1 MTIMTPCVQRAI
13 WCGVDTHR
21 DEHVA
26 AIVDGIGSV
35 LGTRSFAATSRG
47 YFELRMWLLEHGKV
61 VLVGIEGTGA
71 YGAGLQRDLHEHGID
86 TREID
91 RPDRKRRRDQ
101 GKSDPLDAVSAA
113 KAALAA
119 ERIVEPK
126 RRDGK
131 VEALRNLRIA
141 RRSAIDQRAVA
152 QRQMRTIIVT
162 APDELRQCLRELSS
176 VQLVARCAA
185 SRPRPARVGE
195 PIVAAQIALRALAR
209 RHQALSLEIDE
220 LDELIDQLV
229 RATKPELL
237 EQFGVGIEVASQLL
251 VSAGEN
257 PERLRNEAAFAMLCG
272 VAPIP
277 ASSGQRCRHRLNRG
291 GDRHANRAIHTIVLV
306 RKRHDE
312 RTQRYIERRTRDG
325 LSQREITR
333 CLKRY
338 VARDIYRL
346 LVD

>member
-26 AIVDGIGSV
+26 AIVDSIGSV
-35 LGTRSFAATSRG
+35 IATRSFSATADG
-47 YFELRMWLLEHGKV
+47 YQRLRWWLHAHGKV

-71 YGAGLQRDLHEHGID
+71 YGAGLQRDLHEHDIQ

-91 RPDRKRRRDQ
+91 RPDRKRRRAL
-101 GKSDPLDAVSAA
+101 GKSDPLDAISAA
-113 KAALAA
+113 KAVLSG

-126 RRDGK
+126 RRDGR
-131 VEALRNLRIA
+131 VEAMRNLRIA
-141 RRSAIDQRAVA
+141 KRSAIDQRAVA
-152 QRQMRTIIVT
+152 QRQMRNIVVT
-162 APDELRQCLRELSS
+162 APDELRARLRGLPSS
-176 VQLVARCAA
+176 KLVAHCVAL
-185 SRPRPARVGE
+185 RPRVARVGE
-195 PIVAAQIALRALAR
+195 PIIAAQIALRALAR
-209 RHQALSLEIDE
+209 RHQALTDELSE
-220 LDELIDQLV
+220 LDELIEQLV
-229 RATKPELL
+229 RETKPELL
-237 EQFGVGIEVASQLL
+237 EQFGVGIDVASQLL

-257 PERLRNEAAFAMLCG
+257 PDRLKSEAAFAMLCG

-291 GDRHANRAIHTIVLV
+291 GDRQANRAIHTIVVV
-306 RKRHDE
+306 RKSHDK
-312 RTQRYIERRTRDG
+312 RTQAYIERRTREG
-325 LSQREITR
+325 LSPREITR

-346 LVD
+346 LTD